1 MRAYTDLQKSQGNFS
16 ENSRKDQNTFQESR
30 NTDTQGPPYI
40 IQGFLYGLKKNFGY
54 VGYNLD
60 GSLLNNR
67 LFFYCAC
74 PHMCLILNI
83 CMPNFA

>member
-1 MRAYTDLQKSQGNFS
+1 MHTQICKSSKEIFQRTVEKIRIHCKRAGVQIVQGSLN
-16 ENSRKDQNTFQESR
+16 
-30 NTDTQGPPYI
+30 I

-54 VGYNLD
+54 FGYNVD
-60 GSLLNNR
+60 GSMLNDR

-74 PHMCLILNI
+74 PHMRLILNI